1 MVALAYTTKS
11 ESISVSATAGGSS
24 ADVLYT
30 CPAKH
35 DATIDMLLVTNGN
48 NSTSKIYLEFY
59 HADDTTYH
67 KLINGKS
74 VAGHDTYS
82 VLNGTLGMHLHAGDK
97 IVVYEESGAT
107 FDATISVRE
116 FFFFFLIT
124 T

>member
-11 ESISVSATAGGSS
+11 ESKTISATAGGSS

-35 DATIDMLLVTNGN
+35 DATIDMLLITNGG
-48 NSTSKIYLEFY
+48 NSTSKVYLEFY
-59 HADDTTYH
+59 HADDATYH
-67 KLINGKS
+67 KLVNGKS

-107 FDATISVRE
+107 FDATVSVRE
-116 FFFFFLIT
+116 FFNPNRIT
-124 T
+124 A